1 MTVLALRASG
11 VGRRV
16 EQLVG
21 PSVAGDH
28 PHLGSLRPGV
38 LGVEPPTPISGH
50 LDARPDRRDVLAEDL
65 GTWPP
70 EQATVL
76 VEALQQAGLSPEAR
90 RTREGIMVTVPVEQS
105 DDAHRTLVS
114 NMDAIARAAR
124 PPTPSGGR
132 RRRPRPAAPTRTE
145 PSAGSGSA
153 MGSERMLRFAR
164 PLGLL
169 LLVVLLASIV
179 RNPLVVMVAVA
190 ALVYWL
196 GRQAQRRG
204 DGDGDDEQRRW

>member
-1 MTVLALRASG
+1 
-11 VGRRV
+11 
-16 EQLVG
+16 
-21 PSVAGDH
+21 
-28 PHLGSLRPGV
+28 
-38 LGVEPPTPISGH
+38 
-50 LDARPDRRDVLAEDL
+50 LAEDL

-90 RTREGIMVTVPVEQS
+90 RTREGIVVLVPDDQS

-124 PPTPSGGR
+124 PPSPSGGR

-145 PSAGSGSA
+145 PSAGSGGA
-153 MGSERMLRFAR
+153 MSSERLLRFAR

-169 LLVVLLASIV
+169 LLVVLLSSVV
-179 RNPLVVMVAVA
+179 RNPIVVIVAVG

-204 DGDGDDEQRRW
+204 EGDDEQRRR

>member
-1 MTVLALRASG
+1 
-11 VGRRV
+11 
-16 EQLVG
+16 
-21 PSVAGDH
+21 
-28 PHLGSLRPGV
+28 
-38 LGVEPPTPISGH
+38 
-50 LDARPDRRDVLAEDL
+50 LAEDL

-90 RTREGIMVTVPVEQS
+90 RTRDGIVVTVPDEQS

-124 PPTPSGGR
+124 PPSPSGGR
-132 RRRPRPAAPTRTE
+132 RRRPRPAAPAR
-145 PSAGSGSA
+145 PSPSSSSEGGGL
-153 MGSERMLRFAR
+153 GSERLLRLAR

-169 LLVVLLASIV
+169 LLVVMLAAVV
-179 RNPLVVMVAVA
+179 RNPLVMLVALA

-196 GRQAQRRG
+196 GRQAQRRN
-204 DGDGDDEQRRW
+204 DGDDERRRW

>member
-1 MTVLALRASG
+1 
-11 VGRRV
+11 
-16 EQLVG
+16 
-21 PSVAGDH
+21 
-28 PHLGSLRPGV
+28 
-38 LGVEPPTPISGH
+38 
-50 LDARPDRRDVLAEDL
+50 LAEDL

-90 RTREGIMVTVPVEQS
+90 RTREGIVVTVPDEQS
-105 DDAHRTLVS
+105 DAAHRTLVS

-124 PPTPSGGR
+124 PPSPAGGR
-132 RRRPRPAAPTRTE
+132 RRRPRPATPTRTASS
-145 PSAGSGSA
+145 SASEGG
-153 MGSERMLRFAR
+153 MPSERLLRIAR

-179 RNPLVVMVAVA
+179 RNPLVVMVAIA

-204 DGDGDDEQRRW
+204 DDSDDGRRRW

>member
-1 MTVLALRASG
+1 
-11 VGRRV
+11 
-16 EQLVG
+16 
-21 PSVAGDH
+21 
-28 PHLGSLRPGV
+28 
-38 LGVEPPTPISGH
+38 
-50 LDARPDRRDVLAEDL
+50 LAEDL

-90 RTREGIMVTVPVEQS
+90 RTREGIIVTVPDEQS

-124 PPTPSGGR
+124 PPGPAGGR
-132 RRRPRPAAPTRTE
+132 RRRPRQMAPARTA
-145 PSAGSGSA
+145 SSSGGGTMST
-153 MGSERMLRFAR
+153 ERLLRFAR

-169 LLVVLLASIV
+169 LLVVLLASVV
-179 RNPLVVMVAVA
+179 RQPLVMILALG

-196 GRQAQRRG
+196 GRQAQRR
-204 DGDGDDEQRRW
+204 DGGNDDHRRR